1 MDFNEGTFSTAL
13 PSWESPQLRC
23 ISKRLVATA
32 SFPFDGI
39 ACLIHW
45 FHIVSLL
52 LKCCVVQKQG
62 ETFEAALLMLFL
74 PFLLDWRVWVAFFFP
89 CWVMPFWC
97 YTGAD
102 CTCCLWVLLFHWPRC
117 IAKQNPGQ
125 SGITECC
132 QKQLIVICVEE
143 HIEINNPSASRH
155 AIQATVMWEEI
166 VLRKKKDYL
175 PPINQIRKA
184 SQIMKR
190 IQNALSYDNVFVW
203 LKKERLY
210 YRDNYIIVFIGECQ
224 SFKMNWKQTE
234 ESVS

>member
-1 MDFNEGTFSTAL
+1 MSNPLVSYSQFAAKVLRRTKTRWNVWSSTSRVIFTLSAGL
-13 PSWESPQLRC
+13 
-23 ISKRLVATA
+23 K
-32 SFPFDGI
+32 
-39 ACLIHW
+39 
-45 FHIVSLL
+45 SLS
-52 LKCCVVQKQG
+52 G
-62 ETFEAALLMLFL
+62 
-74 PFLLDWRVWVAFFFP
+74 FFFS
-89 CWVMPFWC
+89 CWVMPFLC

-143 HIEINNPSASRH
+143 HIEINNPSASTSNSDVRRNC
-155 AIQATVMWEEI
+155 AEE
-166 VLRKKKDYL
+166 KKKDYL

-190 IQNALSYDNVFVW
+190 IQNVLSYDNVFVW

-210 YRDNYIIVFIGECQ
+210 YRDNCLHWR
-224 SFKMNWKQTE
+224 M
-234 ESVS
+234 SVL

>member
-1 MDFNEGTFSTAL
+1 MSNPLVSYSQFAAKVLRRTKTRWNVWSSTSHVIFTLSAGL
-13 PSWESPQLRC
+13 
-23 ISKRLVATA
+23 K
-32 SFPFDGI
+32 
-39 ACLIHW
+39 
-45 FHIVSLL
+45 SLS
-52 LKCCVVQKQG
+52 G
-62 ETFEAALLMLFL
+62 
-74 PFLLDWRVWVAFFFP
+74 FFFP

-166 VLRKKKDYL
+166 VLRKKKIICHLLIKLEKQAKLWKEYKTL
-175 PPINQIRKA
+175 CP
-184 SQIMKR
+184 MTMC
-190 IQNALSYDNVFVW
+190 LYD
-203 LKKERLY
+203 
-210 YRDNYIIVFIGECQ
+210 
-224 SFKMNWKQTE
+224 
-234 ESVS
+234 